1 MSVVDNIGLPVS
13 GINLSYSNTG
23 TVGVF
28 DADILVTL
36 REGETSTEAYVK
48 TLREQL
54 PRAFPGSTFS
64 FLPADMVSQIL
75 NFGSP
80 APIDVQIAGNDLKAS
95 RAFATK
101 LLAKIRH
108 VPGIADPRIQ
118 EAFQDPALRVEFNRE
133 LAGVVGLTEN
143 DASSRFRP
151 ASPARPRPP
160 RPTGSNPTNGVSY
173 AVSVQTPQYGIDTL
187 GDLKNLPLE
196 AAHSTQLLGGLA
208 TFSRSPSTR
217 SFRTMTSATS

>member
-1 MSVVDNIGLPVS
+1 MK
-13 GINLSYSNTG
+13 
-23 TVGVF
+23 
-28 DADILVTL
+28 A
-36 REGETSTEAYVK
+36 
-48 TLREQL
+48 LREQL

-64 FLPADMVSQIL
+64 FLPADIVSQIL

-95 RAFATK
+95 RAFAMK

-118 EAFQDPALRVEFNRE
+118 EAFQDPALRVDFNRE
-133 LAGVVGLTEN
+133 FAGVVGLTEN
-143 DASSRFRP
+143 DASTSLQTTLSGSTQTAP
-151 ASPARPRPP
+151 TYWLSPA
-160 RPTGSNPTNGVSY
+160 NGVSY

-196 AAHSTQLLGGLA
+196 AAEFDSNCWA
-208 TFSRSPSTR
+208 VWRPFRPSRSTR
-217 SFRTMTSATS
+217 SFRIITSAAS